1 MLNLR
6 ECRLVRDKNLIA
18 ATIKCLYFKHADEIP
33 VTKSKENWKSK
44 RYISSQLSKGQK
56 NNGCDTSGSI
66 QNKYKI
72 FRAEEFSE
80 IFDVEKERQHQ
91 REQTVPDHSSE
102 VNLKSKYVNIKEAI
116 ICKHFLYVYIYIGG
130 IRGVFDIDSL
140 VEVLRKEGAEDIFVC
155 SVPMELKYVD
165 YLVVCSGRS
174 RRHLTAIAEF
184 VRYMYKVKRHSD
196 DTLPKIEGKES
207 HEWMALDLGNI
218 ALHILAPKVRI
229 SYDLESLWAIGA
241 EYDREFNKPQDP
253 LVELFEKHSTLLADL
268 KKL

>member
-102 VNLKSKYVNIKEAI
+102 VNLKR
-116 ICKHFLYVYIYIGG
+116 G